1 LKKELR
7 IYSKITHKW
16 KEIASLLLGLEQ
28 GEISTIEH
36 DHRQE
41 YSCITAVL
49 GRWFENAPNARD
61 YPKSWHGLI
70 KLLNDVELGE
80 VAKELERALSS
91 PTNSV
96 RGNFS

>member
-1 LKKELR
+1 MYFSNTIWHGL
-7 IYSKITHKW
+7 Y
-16 KEIASLLLGLEQ
+16 ALEQ

-41 YSCITAVL
+41 YSCITAVF

-61 YPKSWHGLI
+61 YPKSWQGLI
-70 KLLNDVELGE
+70 KLLKDVELGQ
-80 VAKELERALSS
+80 VAEELKKALSS
-91 PTNSV
+91 QTNSV